1 MQHVELWLA
10 LARLE
15 RYDNARKVLNRA
27 RQAIP
32 TEPAIWI
39 SAAKLEE
46 AQGNQVMVQK
56 ILDRGITSLKA
67 NSVVIDRD
75 YWLKVCLWRRCAV
88 SPRLSLVALPALQA
102 SQQGHVMK
110 QTWVKYLQLRAVATV
125 SHMMLSEA

>member
-1 MQHVELWLA
+1 MMQHVELWLA

-46 AQGNQVMVQK
+46 AQGNHAMVQK

-75 YWLKVCLWRRCAV
+75 YWLKVLLPPLTPNPAPCSSQYRCYASEHMRYRQCPWSHLWACCTKDH
-88 SPRLSLVALPALQA
+88 SSTLPQGAL
-102 SQQGHVMK
+102 
-110 QTWVKYLQLRAVATV
+110 
-125 SHMMLSEA
+125 

>member
-1 MQHVELWLA
+1 MVVQHVELWLA

-27 RQAIP
+27 HQAIP

-46 AQGNQVMVQK
+46 AQGNQVMVHK

-75 YWLKVCLWRRCAV
+75 YWLKVCLWGHCAMSV
-88 SPRLSLVALPALQA
+88 CPRVELCSLC
-102 SQQGHVMK
+102 
-110 QTWVKYLQLRAVATV
+110 
-125 SHMMLSEA
+125 

>member
-1 MQHVELWLA
+1 MVQHVELWLA

-39 SAAKLEE
+39 SASKLEE
-46 AQGNQVMVQK
+46 VQGNQGMVPK
-56 ILDRGITSLKA
+56 IIERGITSLKA

-75 YWLKVCLWRRCAV
+75 YWLKVHTHLIPSVYHMITLAV
-88 SPRLSLVALPALQA
+88 EGESCTTNGV
-102 SQQGHVMK
+102 
-110 QTWVKYLQLRAVATV
+110 
-125 SHMMLSEA
+125 

>member
-88 SPRLSLVALPALQA
+88 SLCPTLELCSLCQLCKLYNTGLLCNRPGSSTCSMEFLQE
-102 SQQGHVMK
+102 
-110 QTWVKYLQLRAVATV
+110 RAI
-125 SHMMLSEA
+125 

>member
-1 MQHVELWLA
+1 M
-10 LARLE
+10 ARLE
-15 RYDNARKVLNRA
+15 SVDNARKVLNRA

-46 AQGNQVMVQK
+46 AQGNQAMVHK

-88 SPRLSLVALPALQA
+88 SLCPTLELCSLCQLCKLYNTGLLCNRPGSSTCSMEFLQE
-102 SQQGHVMK
+102 
-110 QTWVKYLQLRAVATV
+110 RAI
-125 SHMMLSEA
+125 

>member
-88 SPRLSLVALPALQA
+88 SPRLSLVAFA
-102 SQQGHVMK
+102 SFASF
-110 QTWVKYLQLRAVATV
+110 TTRACHETD
-125 SHMMLSEA
+125 LD

>member
-1 MQHVELWLA
+1 MMQHVELWLA

-46 AQGNQVMVQK
+46 VQGNQAMVQK
-56 ILDRGITSLKA
+56 IIERGITSLKA

-75 YWLKVCLWRRCAV
+75 YWLKVCMPDCDPGLYQLGMCAGMLKHV
-88 SPRLSLVALPALQA
+88 GLHCKSCVKNP
-102 SQQGHVMK
+102 GHAHV
-110 QTWVKYLQLRAVATV
+110 
-125 SHMMLSEA
+125 

>member
-46 AQGNQVMVQK
+46 AQGNQAMVQK

-75 YWLKVCLWRRCAV
+75 YWLKVCLWEHFAV
-88 SPRLSLVALPALQA
+88 SFCPRVEHCNPC
-102 SQQGHVMK
+102 
-110 QTWVKYLQLRAVATV
+110 
-125 SHMMLSEA
+125 

>member
-1 MQHVELWLA
+1 MVVQHVELWLA

-15 RYDNARKVLNRA
+15 SVDNARKVLNRA

-46 AQGNQVMVQK
+46 AQGNQAMVHK

-75 YWLKVCLWRRCAV
+75 YWLKVCFWGHCAV
-88 SPRLSLVALPALQA
+88 SLCPRVEPCGLC
-102 SQQGHVMK
+102 
-110 QTWVKYLQLRAVATV
+110 QLCKL
-125 SHMMLSEA
+125 HNQCLL